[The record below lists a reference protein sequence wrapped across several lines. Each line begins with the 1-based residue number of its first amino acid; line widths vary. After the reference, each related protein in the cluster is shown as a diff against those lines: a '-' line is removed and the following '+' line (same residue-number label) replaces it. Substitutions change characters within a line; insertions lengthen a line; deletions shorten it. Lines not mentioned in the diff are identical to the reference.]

1 MIDVQPC
8 SISVAFSA
16 SAFIERAEI
25 DRRELR
31 IEHSVPRPAIRLHME
46 AYLGAPES
54 YDSVLIEGF
63 PRIYS
68 KVSGGIHG
76 DVATASITVNSIPKV
91 IAAAPG
97 LRTMRDMP
105 IPSYYGGR

>member
-1 MIDVQPC
+1 VNGEPLIK
-8 SISVAFSA
+8 
-16 SAFIERAEI
+16 
-25 DRRELR
+25 
-31 IEHSVPRPAIRLHME
+31 LHME

-54 YDSVLIEGF
+54 YDSVTIEGS
-63 PRIYS
+63 PRLHS
-68 KVSGGIHG
+68 KIAGGVHG

-91 IAAAPG
+91 IGAAPG